1 MEDLQEVRWEPTRVD
16 ADVAAD
22 PLRARRLSATGERVP
37 GAVPEATSPGSIS
50 IGPAPSFHLL
60 WNTDGRLVPVAGGV
74 GVAVALP
81 PALAPLGAA
90 IVALFAMRF
99 IGGWI
104 RDRAAE
110 RGLLRPAGGA
120 VLA

>member
-1 MEDLQEVRWEPTRVD
+1 MEGLREIRWEPTHVD
-16 ADVAAD
+16 TDIAAD

-37 GAVPEATSPGSIS
+37 GAVTEATSPGSIS
-50 IGPAPSFHLL
+50 VGPAPSFHLM
-60 WNTDGRLVPVAGGV
+60 WNTLDGRLVPVAGGV

-99 IGGWI
+99 IGGWL

-110 RGLLRPAGGA
+110 RDRPA

>member
-1 MEDLQEVRWEPTRVD
+1 MD
-16 ADVAAD
+16 ADVGAD
-22 PLRARRLSATGERVP
+22 PHRARRLSATGARVP
-37 GAVPEATSPGSIS
+37 GALPETTSPESIS
-50 IGPAPSFHLL
+50 IGPAPSFHMF
-60 WNTDGRLVPVAGGV
+60 WNAVDGRLVPVAGGV

-99 IGGWI
+99 IRGWF
-104 RDRAAE
+104 RDRTAE

>member
-1 MEDLQEVRWEPTRVD
+1 MEGLQEVRWEPTHVD
-16 ADVAAD
+16 TDIAAD
-22 PLRARRLSATGERVP
+22 PRRARRLSATGARVP

-50 IGPAPSFHLL
+50 VGPAPSFHLM
-60 WNTDGRLVPVAGGV
+60 WSTDGRLVPVAGGV

-90 IVALFAMRF
+90 VFALFAMRF
-99 IGGWI
+99 IGGWL

-110 RGLLRPAGGA
+110 RRLRPAGGA
-120 VLA
+120 LLA